1 MNRIN
6 QRQKNFLDDFFSFFN
21 KKIKHFFVRQCYSP
35 FFALPT
41 RLRDTTKTFEYF
53 FGVRVF

>member
-1 MNRIN
+1 MT
-6 QRQKNFLDDFFSFFN
+6 FLVFLM
-21 KKIKHFFVRQCYSP
+21 KISSMFLRVRYYFRAFLFRYSP